1 MTKEEADK
9 LCNCDECGRRDCKY
23 RYKNQRLSREYAY
36 GGLSLCPRLKEEAGR
51 SHKS

>member
-9 LCNCDECGRRDCKY
+9 LCDCDRCDRLGCHY

-36 GGLSLCPRLKEEAGR
+36 GGLSLCPRLEEEAGR
-51 SHKS
+51 SHEP